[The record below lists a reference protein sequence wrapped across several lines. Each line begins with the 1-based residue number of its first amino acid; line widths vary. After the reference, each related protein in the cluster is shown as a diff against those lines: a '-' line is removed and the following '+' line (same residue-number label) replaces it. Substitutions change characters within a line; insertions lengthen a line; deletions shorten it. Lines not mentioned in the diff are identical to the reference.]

1 MCVVASVV
9 VQYSAV
15 ALSSLLIN
23 EPVTRA
29 GAAAGADTGSVFT
42 VSLFTFP

>member
-9 VQYSAV
+9 VQCSAV

-29 GAAAGADTGSVFT
+29 AAGAGADTGSVFT
-42 VSLFTFP
+42 VSVFTFP

>member
-9 VQYSAV
+9 VQCSAV

-29 GAAAGADTGSVFT
+29 GGAAGDTGSVFT

>member
-9 VQYSAV
+9 VLCSAV

-23 EPVTRA
+23 ELVTRA
-29 GAAAGADTGSVFT
+29 AAAADTGSVFT